1 MRTTLVLLVLVSG
14 SALAQQR
21 AATPATRAADGIAV
35 STVREL
41 WRNGHNYVL
50 RSAEQLPESLYTFKP
65 TPSVRSF
72 AEQFG
77 HVAGSEFMFCAAVLG
92 EPGRAEDAVE
102 QSAKTKAAIVQAI
115 KDAGTFCERA
125 YAINDAA
132 AGATVSLF
140 GNNTKLYWLTMNAT
154 HDWEHYGNLV
164 TYLRLKGLTPPSS
177 QR

>member
-1 MRTTLVLLVLVSG
+1 MRTIAILSLFAVSLG
-14 SALAQQR
+14 AQQR
-21 AATPATRAADGIAV
+21 AAAPATRASDGIAV
-35 STVREL
+35 STTREL
-41 WRNGHNYVL
+41 WRSGHNYVL

-65 TPSVRSF
+65 TPAVRSF

-77 HVAGSEFMFCAAVLG
+77 HVAGSEFMFCAAALG
-92 EPGRAEDAVE
+92 EPQRAEDAVE
-102 QSAKTKAAIVQAI
+102 KSATTKAAIVQAI
-115 KDAGTFCERA
+115 KDAGTYCDRA
-125 YAINDAA
+125 YAISDADA
-132 AGATVSLF
+132 RASVSLF

>member
-1 MRTTLVLLVLVSG
+1 MRRFILLVCLSASSLSAQVSG
-14 SALAQQR
+14 S
-21 AATPATRAADGIAV
+21 GGAV
-35 STVREL
+35 ASSREL
-41 WRNGHNYVL
+41 WRNGHDYVL

-65 TPSVRSF
+65 TPAVRSF

-77 HVAGSEFMFCAAVLG
+77 HVAGSEYMFCAAVLG

-102 QSAKTKAAIVQAI
+102 KSAKTKAALVQAL
-115 KDAGTFCERA
+115 KDAGTYCDRA
-125 YAINDAA
+125 YAITDAA
-132 AGATVSLF
+132 AAATISLF
-140 GNNTKLYWLTMNAT
+140 GNGTKLYWLTMNAT